1 MRTGSSSS
9 PHDGGKDTGRLSRR
23 RDEHVGRLMHGSF
36 WNLIATVAVQG
47 TTFAAN
53 VIVARLAG
61 KDAFGEY
68 AAVYSN
74 FVVVAAIAQLALG
87 YTTTRYVSELRATNR
102 ERLGR
107 VVTLCAMASLVS
119 ALLGTV
125 VVLATATFVADRI
138 YGAPGLADALRLG
151 SPFVFFSVVSGFLSG
166 LLAGLERWRSL
177 AIASTVGALA
187 QVLICIVGTLW
198 WGSTGAVAALGIGA
212 FLRTLIVGIGALLAI
227 RAERISLEISGIR
240 AESIIVSR
248 FALPA
253 AAAGFVSM
261 PITFAINAMLVQ
273 STDGF
278 VQMATL
284 AATMGI
290 RQLAMFVPIVIN
302 NVGLPAL
309 SRVRGNDAE
318 YRLVHRH
325 NILWIVASA
334 AGCALVVGLL
344 GRTLLAIFGHNFTCD
359 TVTLWILLASVVPE
373 SLGIGI
379 YQHVQARDR
388 MWESLFF
395 INIPRELCFFA
406 MSAVLI
412 PSHGSQ
418 GVAMA
423 YGAASLLGAAS
434 TLLVARIKPQAVA
447 AI

>member
-9 PHDGGKDTGRLSRR
+9 PHDGGKDTSRLSWR

-87 YTTTRYVSELRATNR
+87 YTTTRYVSELRATDR

-119 ALLGTV
+119 ALLGTA

-177 AIASTVGALA
+177 AISSTIGAIA
-187 QVLICIVGTLW
+187 QILTCIFGTLW
-198 WGSTGAVAALGIGA
+198 WGIDGAVVALGIGA
-212 FLRTLIVGIGALLAI
+212 LLRTSFVGIGALRAM
-227 RAERISLEISGIR
+227 RAEGISLEISGFR
-240 AESIIVSR
+240 AERVILAR

-261 PITFAINAMLVQ
+261 PISFAINAMLVR
-273 STDGF
+273 SADGF
-278 VQMATL
+278 VQMASF

-290 RQLAMFVPIVIN
+290 RQLAMFVPMVVN

-309 SRVRGNDAE
+309 SRVRGNKAE

-325 NILWIVASA
+325 NILCIVSSA
-334 AGCALVVGLL
+334 LGCALVVGLL
-344 GRTLLAIFGHNFTCD
+344 GRTLLALFGQNFTYD

-373 SLGIGI
+373 SLGIGV

-395 INIPRELCFFA
+395 INIPRELIYLGVSIA
-406 MSAVLI
+406 LI
-412 PSHGSQ
+412 PSYGSQ

-423 YGAASLLGAAS
+423 YGVASLLGVAS
-434 TLLVARIKPQAVA
+434 TLAVASIKPQPVVSV
-447 AI
+447 